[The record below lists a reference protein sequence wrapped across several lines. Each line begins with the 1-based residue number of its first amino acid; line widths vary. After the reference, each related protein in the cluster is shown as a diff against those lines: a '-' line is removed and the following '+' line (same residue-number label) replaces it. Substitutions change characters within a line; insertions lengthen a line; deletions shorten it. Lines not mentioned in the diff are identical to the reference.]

1 MGVEAEKATGV
12 DFAKCTLKKFA
23 KNVCEHRMYES
34 RGR

>member
-12 DFAKCTLKKFA
+12 DFAKFT
-23 KNVCEHRMYES
+23 KNVCEDRMYES